1 MDYFRFTSLHYDYVP
16 TGRERPV
23 EFWLTVESFLPSTL
37 YVGAILTLAVE
48 PISFVPRPKIAEFFT
63 GVHVKVV
70 DIVGRRVVVQWPTEE
85 GERRSEGLDPF
96 FGKSFGVYVAGKATY
111 RVRPSQSSVPDSSYY
126 APAYYDGK
134 INTQNPLG
142 YIM

>member
-23 EFWLTVESFLPSTL
+23 ELWLTVESFLPSTL

-48 PISFVPRPKIAEFFT
+48 PISFVPRPKIAELFT
-63 GVHVKVV
+63 GARVKVV
-70 DIVGRRVVVQWPTEE
+70 DIVGRRIVVQWPTEE
-85 GERRSEGLDPF
+85 GRRQSEGLDPF
-96 FGKSFGVYVAGKATY
+96 FGKSFGLYVAGQATY
-111 RVRPSQSSVPDSSYY
+111 RLRAVQSSVPDSSYY
-126 APAYYDGK
+126 APAYYAGK

-142 YIM
+142 DIM

>member
-85 GERRSEGLDPF
+85 GERRSEGPDPF